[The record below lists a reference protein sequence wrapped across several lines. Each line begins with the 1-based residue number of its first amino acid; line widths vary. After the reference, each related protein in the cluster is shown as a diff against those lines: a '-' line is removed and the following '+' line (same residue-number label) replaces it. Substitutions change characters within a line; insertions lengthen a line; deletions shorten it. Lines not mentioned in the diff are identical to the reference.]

1 MQTITRP
8 NISKKVFWDVRFD
21 DLDYEKDKFYIIEK
35 VINYGLWDDF
45 VALVKY
51 YGKETIKKEIVQSAY
66 MDKEILNFLCFYFDL
81 KPAQFKCYT
90 RRQSKETHWN
100 F

>member
-81 KPAQFKCYT
+81 KPSQFKCYT